1 MKDKT
6 EQRENH
12 DYVWKVLLPE
22 CLIKFYMDFF
32 HLDKAAA
39 EAKIRETPLRK
50 QDDFHLDGYIPDES
64 DSD

>member
-1 MKDKT
+1 MRDKC
-6 EQRENH
+6 EQRRQH

-32 HLDKAAA
+32 SVNKATA
-39 EAKIRETPLRK
+39 ETKIRETPLRRR
-50 QDDFHLDGYIPDES
+50 DDFDIEGVSPSDR